1 MHNEGFYEQVE
12 HNKTKKTYKYE
23 NRIVQF
29 MGADDEQKL
38 RGNKQDI
45 LYCNEANELNYK
57 KEFFQLLI
65 RTEKKI
71 FLDFNPDD
79 EDVWINTELE
89 QKRKQQEQDVNVIV
103 SNYKHN
109 TYLPSSLVKEIEL
122 LEHTDKSFWTI
133 YGLGEYGKIEGL
145 VYEKGFKLCDS
156 IDSRIGVVAVGIDF
170 GYSSSPASV
179 VEVYRDGNKLYFRE
193 VLYRVGINNR
203 ELCEQI
209 KQQGIDLRT
218 KFIADSAEPKSI
230 DELYSMGMNIHP
242 AKKGKDSVNNGID
255 ILKRF
260 DFVVQKDST
269 NLIKELKSYKWE
281 IDKNGKATGKPI
293 KMFDHCMDAIRYVAL
308 NELAESNRGVYKLR

>member
-1 MHNEGFYEQVE
+1 
-12 HNKTKKTYKYE
+12 
-23 NRIVQF
+23 

-89 QKRKQQEQDVNVIV
+89 QKRKQQEKDVAVIV

-109 TYLPSSLVKEIEL
+109 TYLSNALVKEIEL
-122 LEHTDKSFWTI
+122 LEVTDKSFWTI
-133 YGLGEYGKIEGL
+133 YGLGEYGKIEGRI
-145 VYEKGFKLCDS
+145 YESFELCDS
-156 IDSRIGVVAVGIDF
+156 IDSRINLIAIGIDF

-179 VEVYRDGNKLYFRE
+179 VEVYRDGSKLYFRE

-203 ELCEQI
+203 ELYQQI

-293 KMFDHCMDAIRYVAL
+293 KMFDHCMDAIR
-308 NELAESNRGVYKLR
+308 S